1 MDAEVSDELDGEEV
15 EVINPVVGHY
25 SNSSPTKTSVNT
37 FHSKLIF
44 STPRNLQPV
53 LSSPP
58 SSIPPPSPKP
68 STTRPVLA
76 SPNES
81 ITHPTSQD
89 ITSYRREAWS
99 PLQFLLLKDFK
110 IRSIGQ

>member
-1 MDAEVSDELDGEEV
+1 MDAEVSNELDGEEG

-25 SNSSPTKTSVNT
+25 SSSSPTKPSVKK

-44 STPRNLQPV
+44 STPRNLKPV
-53 LSSPP
+53 PSSPP
-58 SSIPPPSPKP
+58 SSIYPPSPKP
-68 STTRPVLA
+68 STPRPVLA

-81 ITHPTSQD
+81 ISYPTSQA
-89 ITSYRREAWS
+89 ITSFRREAWC
-99 PLQFLLLKDFK
+99 PLKLLLLKDFK